1 MDIDKRMQKTHMI
14 FKKSKQAKNRSK
26 ALVSAAKNLSPDALV
41 QLLVHT
47 LVGLSSIVHKKRI
60 ASMLESTEFEQS
72 HLDELKPI
80 LEILDE
86 LCDDGPR
93 LTVRAL
99 NKELTAF

>member
-1 MDIDKRMQKTHMI
+1 MDIDKKMQKTHMI
-14 FKKSKQAKNRSK
+14 FKKSKQAKNRSR
-26 ALVSAAKNLSPDALV
+26 ALVAAAKNLSPDALV

-47 LVGLSSIVHKKRI
+47 LVGLSGVVHKKRI

-86 LCDDGPR
+86 LCDDGPK